1 MREPSVPAYP
11 RLMHCRLHINLPVE
25 RVIPST
31 EARKKSIKKYLSQ
44 FADFKVRIPKEQ
56 LDEVHNHA
64 AQMGESTAAFMRRAI
79 AETMERDKQMKGDN

>member
-1 MREPSVPAYP
+1 MTPYCQPLSKKFLIYEYEAENMEDRKP
-11 RLMHCRLHINLPVE
+11 L
-25 RVIPST
+25 T

-44 FADFKVRIPKEQ
+44 FADFKVHIPKEQ

-79 AETMERDKQMKGDN
+79 AETMERDKHSEK

>member
-1 MREPSVPAYP
+1 MEDRKP
-11 RLMHCRLHINLPVE
+11 L
-25 RVIPST
+25 T

-44 FADFKVRIPKEQ
+44 FADFKV
-56 LDEVHNHA
+56 DEVHNHA